1 MPTPL
6 AALLLAPVFALS
18 VGTDLSIQDKDACT
32 GGVEGA
38 CLAGLA
44 MPDSDAEKDEAAFL
58 QDRSRRS
65 GASWAAGFPDDDYLT
80 VVQGIN
86 DTVSAVQKAVDLV
99 NSTIARMTAKLQAQ
113 SGTLI
118 GGFSLA
124 KTTAEKTK
132 FLLGEKA
139 VKTVEDFA
147 DKMSNITTMFVSAA
161 NLTASQAEDE
171 VQKLWAAFLQKKDE
185 VLDKIA
191 AAERQ
196 MREVPGKN
204 ASLLQARA
212 ETSSDGF
219 WDWLRHL
226 FGGGK
231 RRTESKCEMARGSLS
246 AANSSALEFESIVGM
261 MDSRVGSDYIDR
273 IVKNLGDSVGSFQST
288 VQLAISSLGDSMPAA
303 IKSVV
308 DKAMSRFTSVVDSVK
323 KQLEPAKQRIKK
335 LLGQTRSPLQS
346 VRRALGSSGS
356 ALAAKCQ

>member
-86 DTVSAVQKAVDLV
+86 DTVSAVQRAIDLV
-99 NSTIARMTAKLQAQ
+99 SSTVAETTATLQAQ

-124 KTTAEKTK
+124 KTTAEKAK
-132 FLLGEKA
+132 FLLGEKI
-139 VKTVEDFA
+139 VKAVEDFV
-147 DKMSNITTMFVSAA
+147 DKMSNITTMFVSTAI
-161 NLTASQAEDE
+161 LTGSQAEDE

-185 VLDKIA
+185 VLDKIT
-191 AAERQ
+191 AAEKQ
-196 MREVPGKN
+196 MQEIPGKN

-212 ETSSDGF
+212 HTSSDGF

-231 RRTESKCEMARGSLS
+231 RRTESKCEMAQESLS
-246 AANSSALEFESIVGM
+246 AANSSALEFESLVGM
-261 MDSRVGSDYIDR
+261 LDSQVGSDYLDSC
-273 IVKNLGDSVGSFQST
+273 VKNLGDSVGGLQST

-303 IKSVV
+303 VKSVV

-323 KQLEPAKQRIKK
+323 KQLEPAKRRIKEF
-335 LLGQTRSPLQS
+335 LGQTRSPLQT
-346 VRRALGSSGS
+346 VRNALDSSGS